1 MEAVCPPRVR
11 DRRLCAKKA
20 ASSKRSLVLAL
31 LQSFQS
37 GLALHAPSGE
47 RVIPTIIDQGG
58 FVSARGMRSEA
69 SLDERVELG

>member
-1 MEAVCPPRVR
+1 MQ
-11 DRRLCAKKA
+11 
-20 ASSKRSLVLAL
+20 
-31 LQSFQS
+31 QSFQS